1 MSWHPDLIL
10 NCHLRTNIPGEPGL
24 DYPIHNIVQV
34 GFTPVWIYS
43 CGHSVTGDFIYLRW
57 QRIWGI
63 LRWPRDG
70 LPGLSYL
77 SDGMR
82 YGDLWT
88 YFWGLNFNG
97 DIKSMSNYFSE
108 ETNWGFE
115 SMEVSCLKSE
125 KLIVFWGDAVG
136 RVGGSW
142 LLRGKERTINP
153 PWITTLSFPSRLC
166 NWWYKS

>member
-34 GFTPVWIYS
+34 GLTPVWIYS

-57 QRIWGI
+57 QRIWRI
-63 LRWPRDG
+63 LRWPWDG

-108 ETNWGFE
+108 ETNWG
-115 SMEVSCLKSE
+115 
-125 KLIVFWGDAVG
+125 
-136 RVGGSW
+136 
-142 LLRGKERTINP
+142 TILADL
-153 PWITTLSFPSRLC
+153 WITTTHDKNEAYIYCISTNSFHGNYSFLRLK
-166 NWWYKS
+166 YVDIFI